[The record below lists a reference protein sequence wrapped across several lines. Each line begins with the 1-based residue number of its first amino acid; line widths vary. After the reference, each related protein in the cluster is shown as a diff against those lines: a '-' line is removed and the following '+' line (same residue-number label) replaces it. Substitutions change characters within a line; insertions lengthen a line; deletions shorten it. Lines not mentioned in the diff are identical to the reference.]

1 MQIQIDL
8 KEILNNVNIKY
19 SRAKDSNVNINGVL
33 YTLEECLEMVTTMN
47 GLTSELLYI
56 VNGQLKEK

>member
-8 KEILNNVNIKY
+8 KEILNNVDIKY

-33 YTLEECLEMVTTMN
+33 YTLEECLEIATTMN
-47 GLTSELLYI
+47 GLTAELLYI